1 MIAQM
6 IKNNYSDVKHEKE
19 VTALL
24 VNRDL
29 IIVVN
34 DKFDERKKFDLIRR
48 PTSLKLIDG
57 TCYVADRSGDVYEV
71 RYRTSFYFYRDL
83 CVFDKTACYQLFK
96 YFSNSD
102 IQ

>member
-1 MIAQM
+1 MIQ
-6 IKNNYSDVKHEKE
+6 NLYSDVKREKE

-57 TCYVADRSGDVYEV
+57 ICYVADRSGDVYEV
-71 RYRTSFYFYRDL
+71 RHLSFLIENYFYF
-83 CVFDKTACYQLFK
+83 FK
-96 YFSNSD
+96 IAFKSPFSKFS
-102 IQ
+102 

>member
-1 MIAQM
+1 MSH
-6 IKNNYSDVKHEKE
+6 SDVKRENE

-29 IIVVN
+29 IIIVN

-57 TCYVADRSGDVYEV
+57 ICYVADRSGDVYEV
-71 RYRTSFYFYRDL
+71 RHGMSFLTESSIKLR
-83 CVFDKTACYQLFK
+83 
-96 YFSNSD
+96 
-102 IQ
+102 

>member
-1 MIAQM
+1 M
-6 IKNNYSDVKHEKE
+6 IKVPHSDVKREKE

-57 TCYVADRSGDVYEV
+57 ICYVADRSGDVYEV
-71 RYRTSFYFYRDL
+71 RHRTSSFFIKEL
-83 CVFDKTACYQLFK
+83 LLLFK
-96 YFSNSD
+96 IAFKSLFSNFS
-102 IQ
+102 